1 MVRPADPL
9 GSPSHRKE
17 PVAMSTRRNPR
28 NASIP
33 SSTNR
38 RQFLAASLFGGV
50 AVATIS
56 ASADEKKA
64 PAVAPPEER
73 KTKLV
78 GDYAGPANHL
88 PMRIETVV
96 LVTQLDNTGSDPAP
110 GPNRDYLLGLMAK
123 QLVEKPQQLLA
134 STKTSLAL
142 VTAEIPAAA
151 RSGDRIDLR
160 VQCERR
166 SETTSL
172 RGGWVMPCALQEMR
186 ALGGRIAQGFELARG
201 VGRIVVDAVFHNTDD
216 PTKERVGRVLSG
228 GEVIHRGVRKL
239 LLAIR
244 KEDASVATSTQ
255 IARVVNDRYF
265 TFEAGRRQGVAT
277 PKKDTYIELLVP
289 MRYRHNLARYIYAVR
304 SIAMMEKPDEKLE
317 RLAQLQKSLLEPT
330 TSADAALQL
339 EGIGKEAIPVLK
351 VGLASRD
358 REIRFYSAE
367 ALAYLGEVEAAYPL
381 AESARDVG
389 AFRWHAL
396 AALTSLERQEAYEA
410 LCTLLHVKS
419 VETRYG
425 AFRAMRTRNPDT
437 VETRGERLSHEF
449 DLHIL
454 KTSGDPLIHLTRTQR
469 SEIVLFG
476 ENIPCTL
483 TDSIALRNGVV
494 MRTQDDSRIRV
505 SRFVPGKEDQVAVC
519 QPNAADVI
527 RALGNVECTYAD
539 VIDALRHIEKL
550 NGLGC
555 RIAVEAIADRTR
567 RYVRGEGDEADTE
580 VAGVASAPE
589 HDATGNVMP
598 AMFADPIS
606 EGKLTP
612 RGPVEQTPPETYIDP
627 RYSPKEKQK
636 KSWFRWFNK
645 EKE

>member
-1 MVRPADPL
+1 
-9 GSPSHRKE
+9 
-17 PVAMSTRRNPR
+17 MSTRRQLPT
-28 NASIP
+28 P
-33 SSTNR
+33 STPTNR

-50 AVATIS
+50 AAAATIS
-56 ASADEKKA
+56 SGAEEKKQAA
-64 PAVAPPEER
+64 PAPEER
-73 KTKLV
+73 KIKLV
-78 GDYAGPANHL
+78 GDYAGPSNHL
-88 PMRIETVV
+88 PMKVETVV

-123 QLVEKPQQLLA
+123 EMVEKPESILA
-134 STKTSLAL
+134 SAKTSLAL
-142 VTAEIPAAA
+142 VTAMIPAAA
-151 RSGDRIDLR
+151 RAGDRIDMR

-186 ALGGRIAQGFELARG
+186 ALGGRIRQGFELARG
-201 VGRIVVDAVFHNTDD
+201 MGRVVVDAVFDNSNDA
-216 PTKERVGRVLSG
+216 TKERRGCVLGG

-244 KEDASVATSTQ
+244 KEDASIATSTH
-255 IARVVNDRYF
+255 IAKVVNERYY

-277 PKKDTYIELLVP
+277 PKRDTYIELLIP
-289 MRYRHNLARYIYAVR
+289 ARYRHNMVRYIYAVR
-304 SIAMMEKPDEKLE
+304 SIAMMESHDQKLE
-317 RLAQLQKSLLEPT
+317 RLGQLQKSLLEPT

-339 EGIGKEAIPVLK
+339 EAIGKEAIPVLK
-351 VGLASRD
+351 VGLESRN

-367 ALAYLGEVEAAYPL
+367 ALAYLGDAEAAHPL

-410 LCTLLHVKS
+410 LCTLVHTKS
-419 VETRYG
+419 IETRYG
-425 AFRAMRTRNPDT
+425 AFRAMRTRNPDS
-437 VETRGERLSHEF
+437 VETRGEPMGGEF
-449 DLHIL
+449 LLHVL
-454 KTSGDPLIHLTRTQR
+454 KTSGDSLIHLTRTQR
-469 SEIVLFG
+469 AEIVLFG
-476 ENIPCTL
+476 EKIPCTPME
-483 TDSIALRNGVV
+483 SIALRNGVV
-494 MRTQDDSRIRV
+494 MRTQDDSRVRV

-527 RALGNVECTYAD
+527 RALGSVNCTYAD
-539 VIDALRHIEKL
+539 VIDALHHIQKSGGME
-550 NGLGC
+550 C

-567 RYVRGEGDEADTE
+567 KYVRRDGDDAGEEE
-580 VAGVASAPE
+580 VDGIATTPE

-606 EGKLTP
+606 EDKENP
-612 RGPVEQTPPETYIDP
+612 RGAVQQAPAETYVDP